1 MAKIESKEIYNDGK
15 YILLYCLEP
24 SKEQLKIADEISKK
38 LQLPMLYY
46 DITIKM
52 ICLTILSKNMMQ
64 DRKISWHI

>member
-38 LQLPMLYY
+38 FTVTNRY
-46 DITIKM
+46 ITI
-52 ICLTILSKNMMQ
+52 
-64 DRKISWHI
+64 